1 MKRFTTKA
9 AIFLILAVIGAIVAV
24 NSVKMQNYILLVAA
38 ILFAAVSADNIFC
51 NLRKNGR
58 NN

>member
-1 MKRFTTKA
+1 MKKFTPKA
-9 AIFLILAVIGAIVAV
+9 MIFLILAAIGAAVAAYSIKV
-24 NSVKMQNYILLVAA
+24 QNHVLTIAA

-58 NN
+58 RN

>member
-9 AIFLILAVIGAIVAV
+9 AIFLILAIIGVIAAV
-24 NSVKMQNYILLVAA
+24 YSIKMQNYTLLAVA

-51 NLRKNGR
+51 NLGK
-58 NN
+58 